1 MYPPCFSVSILTHP
15 WRAGATVVYP
25 IVGSDV
31 KWLLPVHSVERFV
44 GDACAFPVNTGSVCR
59 VFFADHATVYTAPTS
74 LALEV
79 RIRFTGS
86 VIIVVALLRMSLA
99 VDAPSYCHW
108 CLALLESGERG
119 TPRCTG
125 GRTTLQRQA
134 ASVYPIVDSDV
145 KWSGSFTQRGVLH
158 SPLLGGETMRL
169 SCFSIPHRRQRCQ
182 VRLQVYCGIN
192 SP

>member
-1 MYPPCFSVSILTHP
+1 MCIPRQYRLGLPRIFYKPCSGTYSASNGCIESKHTVFLGGNRRSSVASYVACSRCTIVLSLVFS
-15 WRAGATVVYP
+15 
-25 IVGSDV
+25 
-31 KWLLPVHSVERFV
+31 
-44 GDACAFPVNTGSVCR
+44 
-59 VFFADHATVYTAPTS
+59 S
-74 LALEV
+74 L
-79 RIRFTGS
+79 R
-86 VIIVVALLRMSLA
+86 
-99 VDAPSYCHW
+99 
-108 CLALLESGERG
+108 ERG
-119 TPRCTG
+119 AWNSPLY

>member
-1 MYPPCFSVSILTHP
+1 MVSLSSLCPLLDGFFS
-15 WRAGATVVYP
+15 GN
-25 IVGSDV
+25 
-31 KWLLPVHSVERFV
+31 
-44 GDACAFPVNTGSVCR
+44 ACAFPFDTTSVGG
-59 VFFADHATVYTAPTS
+59 VFLTDHAAVHTAPATV
-74 LALEV
+74 ALKV
-79 RIRFTGS
+79 SIRFS
-86 VIIVVALLRMSLA
+86 WAVIVVVALLRMSLA